1 MIRYGTNP
9 IAWSNDD
16 DRSIGAHIPLDQ
28 CLREAAAIGFDGI
41 EKGHKMPAD
50 GAALKALLAAH
61 GLVFVSG
68 WHSLNLLVN
77 DIATEQRAIQ
87 PHLDMLKANDCT
99 VCIVCETSNAV
110 HGKDTVALA
119 DRPVLAAGD
128 WPRFCEGVEAVARH
142 CADQGID
149 LVYHH
154 HMGTIVEN
162 REEIGRLMDGTGPA
176 TRLLLDTGHAWFGG
190 SDPAELAGTYM
201 SRVRHIHAKNVRPA
215 IRRQVEAERLSF
227 LEGVRRGVFT
237 VPGDL
242 EGGVDF
248 APVLA
253 IAARHGY
260 DGWLVIEAEQDP
272 LKADP
277 VRYQSMGLRALR
289 AMARAAGLDS
299 ARESA

>member
-16 DRSIGAHIPLDQ
+16 DRTIGAHIPLEQ
-28 CLREAAAIGFDGI
+28 CLSETAAIGFDGI
-41 EKGHKMPAD
+41 EKGHKMPSD
-50 GAALKALLAAH
+50 GATLKAMLASH

-77 DIATEQRAIQ
+77 DVETEKRAIQ
-87 PHLDMLKANDCT
+87 PHLDMLKANGCA

-110 HGKDTVALA
+110 HGDDAVALA
-119 DRPVLAAGD
+119 DRPRLAD
-128 WPRFCEGVEAVARH
+128 DRWPEFCAGVEALAEH
-142 CADQGID
+142 CAAQGIA

-162 REEIGRLMDGTGPA
+162 RTEIGRLMAGTGPA

-190 SDPAELAGTYM
+190 SDPVELAQAYGE
-201 SRVRHIHAKNVRPA
+201 RVGHFHAKNVRPA
-215 IRRQVEAERLSF
+215 IRSEVERERLSF

-237 VPGDL
+237 VPGDP
-242 EGGVDF
+242 EGGVAF
-248 APVLA
+248 EPVLA
-253 IAARHGY
+253 VLAGKGY

-272 LKADP
+272 TKADP
-277 VRYQSMGLRALR
+277 VRYQSMGLKTLKA
-289 AMARAAGLDS
+289 AARAAGLDR
-299 ARESA
+299 ADAA